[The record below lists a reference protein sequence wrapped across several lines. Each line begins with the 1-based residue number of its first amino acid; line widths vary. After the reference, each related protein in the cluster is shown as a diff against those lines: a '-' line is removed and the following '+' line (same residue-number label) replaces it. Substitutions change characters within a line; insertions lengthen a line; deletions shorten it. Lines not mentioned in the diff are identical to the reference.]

1 MNADIYVNAARHTQI
16 GGEAAAESIDIT
28 CTRPSRF
35 KGAHPV
41 LFEHSNVV
49 L

>member
-1 MNADIYVNAARHTQI
+1 MCNVTQI
-16 GGEAAAESIDIT
+16 GGDSEAAAESIDI
-28 CTRPSRF
+28 TRPSRF

-41 LFEHSNVV
+41 LFEHLNAI